1 MTITIFDSIIGHY
14 LRERPGL
21 ERIMNNISDELEVRR
36 ARQRT
41 RKELVGSQRRAAK
54 GYWNLKAQ
62 ALKEANRGFW
72 D

>member
-41 RKELVGSQRRAAK
+41 RKELLDLSEEQLKDIGIS
-54 GYWNLKAQ
+54 KAQ